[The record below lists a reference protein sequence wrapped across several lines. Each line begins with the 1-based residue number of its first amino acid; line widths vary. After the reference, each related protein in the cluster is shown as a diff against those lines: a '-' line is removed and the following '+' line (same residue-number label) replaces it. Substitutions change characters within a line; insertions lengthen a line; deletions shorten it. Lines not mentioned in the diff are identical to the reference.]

1 MRAFDTEHHSCYPN
15 WTVHEFYFRKEVMSM
30 RRSSAF
36 AVLAFL
42 VVSVA
47 TCAVT
52 VTDVYNA
59 PNPLVTQTTFYLV
72 YYPTPYDF
80 YSVVIKVYN
89 LGGQQVAQ
97 PNEQSADSV
106 PWDGKDD
113 DGNDLANG
121 TYLYKAYVYELDQ
134 GVPYLLWQSSVKT
147 MSISR

>member
-1 MRAFDTEHHSCYPN
+1 
-15 WTVHEFYFRKEVMSM
+15 M
-30 RRSSAF
+30 RRSLAL

-42 VVSVA
+42 AVSVV

-59 PNPLVTQTTFYLV
+59 PNPLVTQTTFYLI
-72 YYPTPYDF
+72 YSPTPYDF

-97 PNEQSADSV
+97 PNAQSADSV
-106 PWDGKDD
+106 PWDGKDSG
-113 DGNDLANG
+113 GNNLANG
-121 TYLYKAYVYELDQ
+121 MYLYRAYVYELDE

-147 MSISR
+147 MTISR